1 MPQRQLTKEEINR
14 CYLKWQQLRN
24 EHGKNAANVPEFIHL
39 TKILHV
45 AAKQQQEQKQK
56 LQQQQQQQQQQQ
68 HQHHQQQ
75 QQQQVNNNNV
85 STSAGGYRNV
95 LQNSDGSN
103 SDLTNSPMHNNN
115 SVGTID
121 HHRGSVISIESS
133 INGNNS
139 NPNSSPLDQHQ
150 NHLHSMPN
158 SAGKCFAPL
167 PTGVSPLANNVVLSS
182 SSNNPLAL
190 DMNDPDTL
198 EIYSQ
203 LLLFKD
209 REHLYTE
216 LIYPSGIA
224 NSLRRIL
231 DLCCSALGLIE
242 SSDPNFIT
250 IRRKTNNYD
259 FQKQLGESSGTMVDH
274 GMIDQPLNSTS
285 TGGESLSSSQSYTS
299 LSNTRLSLSLVNS
312 TNTSDYIPT
321 MNQHGISKSTALFPQ
336 AVTND
341 SPNVRYANSA
351 SGQSGSSILHA
362 SSYMD
367 PHNQTSTTSSGIN
380 ISGFF
385 NGRSSSI
392 SGQGMSSNYMLQR
405 QRVPV
410 PFFSNQNNSDLRVNG
425 YNSQKSTKIGVMGAG
440 QGLGPHLTNGSTVSA
455 ATNMTTNYGIIQGNE
470 LFNEYEQQPPISRG
484 IW

>member
-1 MPQRQLTKEEINR
+1 MKVQEEVDKSVGLLIPSNFR
-14 CYLKWQQLRN
+14 
-24 EHGKNAANVPEFIHL
+24 GDTTNASYDNDTEMMSDAEKTV
-39 TKILHV
+39 
-45 AAKQQQEQKQK
+45 
-56 LQQQQQQQQQQQ
+56 
-68 HQHHQQQ
+68 
-75 QQQQVNNNNV
+75 
-85 STSAGGYRNV
+85 TSAGND
-95 LQNSDGSN
+95 LSN
-103 SDLTNSPMHNNN
+103 NTNTSNDDDDDIIPTAIVIKNIPFALKREQLLDFMTSLDLPLPYAFNYHFDN
-115 SVGTID
+115 GTF
-121 HHRGSVISIESS
+121 RVISIESS